1 MGSQRRPRP
10 ERSDRQ
16 DEGDLL
22 TSESD
27 RAAPTSAPALD
38 AEKTP
43 AVEWPCAPDPAALT
57 EGRTGPAGPPAPRWV
72 LESRAETGS
81 QLRRVPI
88 HPLPFRIGR
97 RPGLDLTLPSLA
109 VSKTHA
115 EIYEAGDLLRLRDLG
130 STNGTFL
137 NHELIT
143 DREVSEGDILHFA
156 DFEFRLGRPE
166 GGAKAAPMRS
176 TDTTIT
182 MHRADLSRQFAEG
195 TRELT
200 ELIREGAVTVAF
212 QAIVEIPSGAVA
224 AYEALGRGRHPHLP
238 EGPSELFRIAE
249 SLGAEAELSRL
260 FRRRAVELVR
270 DRPHLPTLFLNT
282 HPTELRQPGLV
293 ESLEELRD
301 LAPHLDLALE
311 IHESALAAPAVIG
324 ALRERLAEMNV
335 GLAYDDFGAGQARL
349 LELAEAPPHYLKF
362 DRRFVTGIDQAPASR
377 RRLLTSLVT
386 VARELLVRTVAEGIE
401 TAAEYEV
408 CASVGFTHGQG
419 FHLARPVLAE
429 DL

>member
-1 MGSQRRPRP
+1 M
-10 ERSDRQ
+10 
-16 DEGDLL
+16 
-22 TSESD
+22 
-27 RAAPTSAPALD
+27 
-38 AEKTP
+38 
-43 AVEWPCAPDPAALT
+43 
-57 EGRTGPAGPPAPRWV
+57 
-72 LESRAETGS
+72 
-81 QLRRVPI
+81 PI

-115 EIYEAGDLLRLRDLG
+115 EIYAAGDLLRLRDLG

-143 DREVSEGDILHFA
+143 DRPVSDGDILHFA
-156 DFEFRLGRPE
+156 DFEFRLGRQE
-166 GGAKAAPMRS
+166 GGGKAAPVRS
-176 TDTTIT
+176 DSDTTIT
-182 MHRADLSRQFAEG
+182 MHRGDLSRQFAEG

-200 ELIREGAVTVAF
+200 ELIRDGAVTIAF

-224 AYEALGRGRHPHLP
+224 AYEALGRGRHPRLP
-238 EGPSELFRIAE
+238 ESPSELFRIAE

-293 ESLEELRD
+293 ESLEELRGV
-301 LAPHLDLALE
+301 APHLDLALE

-377 RRLLTSLVT
+377 RRVLTSLVT

-419 FHLARPVLAE
+419 FHLARPVPAE